1 MADNVSRYPRQT
13 EASPSQPQQNTADE
27 AEASIATEY
36 HDLSSHYIPRP
47 KRIACV
53 LCRRRKLRCDGK
65 RPSCGTC
72 SRLGHECIFDEVR
85 KKSGPKRGYVKQLEA
100 RLAQVENLLKNQGA
114 QVQQSQGNSPIA
126 SVTNNLT
133 GALGTSPQD
142 GVQMSSPEG
151 NTNPT
156 FPALCHAG
164 AASSNE
170 TEGRLISLGLE
181 EPLPTQEVIDE
192 LQVFLYTLEIFN
204 QPLIP
209 CRTAIYFKKIH
220 PRLPM
225 LHRPRYM
232 AASSLAPASRP
243 PICLQYMIWCHAASV
258 TDKYSSLHSIFYQRA
273 RKYAELDELEGLGE
287 RVLSTAHCQTWVLI
301 GTYEFKMMF
310 LPRAWLSVGKAAR
323 LVTMLG
329 LYSMDEDGLNV
340 KQTLPPPKDW
350 SEKEERRRVFWM
362 AFCLDRYASVGTG
375 WPVSFDERDIFTNL
389 PASEKSFVD
398 NEPQQTGRLEDTLI
412 TGNISTIST
421 FAGVVILACMFGKN
435 VAHLHRPDPQDNE
448 HDLKGLYWQRH
459 RAFDNLLLHFA
470 LSMPSHLRLTVLT
483 TDPNIIFCNMAIH
496 TATICLHQGAI
507 FKAEKNKMPEQIA
520 TESKRR
526 CILAADQISNIMKM
540 ISHLDLS
547 VMDPFMAFCIYVAA
561 RVFIQYLK
569 FRPNDSAARSSLHF
583 AFSALDALKE
593 KNPLAE
599 SFIIQLEFDIGGTAF
614 GDVRVPNRM
623 CLASHIP
630 QPMACSSSSSS
641 PQNANQP
648 NAQADNPSPN
658 HTQRTS
664 GPTPTALAGQQTA
677 GNTPS
682 GRPDTTIFN
691 DFKTSNHEAP
701 TRNGNS
707 LADLNTHMSSTS
719 NDNTNKNQPTNS
731 MPSQLASTLNNL
743 AYLGSTT
750 YPSSAQVPVQPDIFS
765 PNILT
770 QLQYEANT
778 SFANQATQ
786 LDPTGSENPLT
797 TDPTWNTSEIPIP
810 NLDNGNLVNNIPNGP
825 ESLSDAQ
832 WGQLLASGG
841 WESWPGFNFTP

>member
-1 MADNVSRYPRQT
+1 MADNANRLPGQT
-13 EASPSQPQQNTADE
+13 QASPSQPQLSAAHKE
-27 AEASIATEY
+27 AAPIAAEN
-36 HDLSSHYIPRP
+36 HNPNSHYIPRP

-100 RLAQVENLLKNQGA
+100 RLAQVETLLRNQGA

-126 SVTNNLT
+126 SVITHSA
-133 GALGTSPQD
+133 GAPGISPQD
-142 GVQMSSPEG
+142 GVHMQSPEG
-151 NTNPT
+151 EADPISSTPT
-156 FPALCHAG
+156 SYHTG
-164 AASSNE
+164 AASSDNPQ
-170 TEGRLISLGLE
+170 GSLISLGLE

-192 LQVFLYTLEIFN
+192 L
-204 QPLIP
+204 
-209 CRTAIYFKKIH
+209 TAIYFKKIH

-225 LHRPRYM
+225 IHRPRYL
-232 AASSLAPASRP
+232 AAASLAPASRP

-258 TDKYSSLHSIFYQRA
+258 TDKYSSLHSIFYERA

-287 RVLSTAHCQTWVLI
+287 RVVSISHCQTWVLI

-323 LVTMLG
+323 LATMLG
-329 LYSMDEDGLNV
+329 LCGIDEDGLNV
-340 KQTLPPPKDW
+340 KQTLPPSKDW

-389 PASEKSFVD
+389 PASEESFID
-398 NEPQQTGRLEDTLI
+398 NNPQQTGRLADILI
-412 TGNISTIST
+412 TGNISTMST

-448 HDLKGLYWQRH
+448 HDLTGLYWQRH

-507 FKAEKNKMPEQIA
+507 FVAEKNKMPEQIA

-540 ISHLDLS
+540 IIHLDLS

-569 FRPNDSAARSSLHF
+569 FRPSDSAARSSLQF
-583 AFSALDALKE
+583 AFSALDAFKE

-599 SFIIQLEFDIGGTAF
+599 PFVMQLELDIGGTAF
-614 GDVRVPNRM
+614 GDVRASKRM
-623 CLASHIP
+623 CIASHIP
-630 QPMACSSSSSS
+630 TCANNTQT
-641 PQNANQP
+641 ANQSRG
-648 NAQADNPSPN
+648 QDDNTTPD
-658 HTQRTS
+658 HAQRTS
-664 GPTPTALAGQQTA
+664 GSTPTEYATSQQTTTE
-677 GNTPS
+677 TPP
-682 GRPDTTIFN
+682 GRPSKTIHSGSV
-691 DFKTSNHEAP
+691 TSNHAAP
-701 TRNGNS
+701 TRNGNNIPN
-707 LADLNTHMSSTS
+707 LDTNMSSTS
-719 NDNTNKNQPTNS
+719 NGNANTHQSTNS
-731 MPSQLASTLNNL
+731 IPSHLASTQNNL
-743 AYLGSTT
+743 AYLGPAT
-750 YPSSAQVPVQPDIFS
+750 YPSSTQVPIQPELFS
-765 PNILT
+765 PSVFAPF
-770 QLQYEANT
+770 QYGTNT
-778 SFANQATQ
+778 VFPNQSTQ
-786 LDPTGSENPLT
+786 LDSTRSENPLT
-797 TDPTWNTSEIPIP
+797 TDPTWNTSENPIP
-810 NLDNGNLVNNIPNGP
+810 DLSDGDLVNNPSNGP
-825 ESLSDAQ
+825 EALSDPQ
-832 WGQLLASGG
+832 WALLASGG
-841 WESWPGFNFTP
+841 WEPWQGLNFMP